1 MDVSLFV
8 SRYRKAL
15 KNRIEDISVSITS
28 GSVSNMENYRA
39 SVGEIQGLT
48 YALDELYALLQKVN
62 YDDDSDST

>member
-48 YALDELYALLQKVN
+48 YALDELHALLQKVN
-62 YDDDSDST
+62 YDEDSDST